1 MTQATSPR
9 RSDPAPGG
17 RRIRGRTLAER
28 QRLRREAMLD
38 AGLEL
43 FGTRG
48 YAGSTVDAVCRRAG
62 VSTRNFYEEFDN
74 RLDLLVAVGERIA
87 AQAFA
92 AWTTEYAPPAGP
104 RRAAAALRARVA
116 ALVHALVDDPRVA
129 RIVFVES
136 LALEP
141 EGIRRRRELMAIFP
155 SWIASYLDGH
165 FDGLGIPP
173 RRRRALARAAFGA
186 GVELVSAWVLDGGD
200 DDAPGERG
208 TVEDL
213 VDDVVEASAL
223 VLRLGPVGASTAG
236 PGDH

>member
-1 MTQATSPR
+1 VTPATSPP

-38 AGLEL
+38 AGLDL

-48 YAGSTVDAVCRRAG
+48 YAGTTVDAVCRRAA
-62 VSTRNFYEEFDN
+62 VSTRNFYEEFGN

-92 AWTTEYAPPAGP
+92 AWTTEYAPPPGA

-141 EGIRRRRELMAIFP
+141 EGVERRRELMAIFP
-155 SWIASYLDGH
+155 AWIASYLDGH
-165 FDGLGIPP
+165 FATLGIPP

-186 GVELVSAWVLDGGD
+186 GVELVSTWVLEGRDGG
-200 DDAPGERG
+200 APGERG
-208 TVEDL
+208 TVDDL
-213 VDDVVEASAL
+213 VDDVVAASAL
-223 VLRLGPVGASTAG
+223 VLQLGPVGASTG
-236 PGDH
+236 GRGDH